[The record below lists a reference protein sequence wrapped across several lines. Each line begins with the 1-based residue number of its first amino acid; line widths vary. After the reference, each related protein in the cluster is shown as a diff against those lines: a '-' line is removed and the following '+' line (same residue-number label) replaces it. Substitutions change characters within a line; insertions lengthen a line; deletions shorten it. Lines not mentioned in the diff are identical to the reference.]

1 MAEGEL
7 QRVLGS
13 NLRDHRRA
21 LGISQEAFA
30 DALGFH
36 RTYLGSLERGE
47 RNLTLQSVERL
58 ADLLDVPAVSLLIE
72 DRAGP

>member
-13 NLRDHRRA
+13 NLRRHRRS

-58 ADLLDVPAVSLLIE
+58 ADLLNVPAVSLLIE